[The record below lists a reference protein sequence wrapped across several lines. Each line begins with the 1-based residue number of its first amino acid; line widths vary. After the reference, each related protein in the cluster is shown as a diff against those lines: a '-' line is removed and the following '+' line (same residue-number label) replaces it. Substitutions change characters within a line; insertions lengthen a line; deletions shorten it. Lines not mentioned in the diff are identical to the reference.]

1 MNRLPASQRYK
12 HHTGRWKRHEKQR
25 PGHYAQIDAQIDAK
39 FIVPIAAGSD
49 RRKRYYRNH
58 PAVVALP
65 PKAVHAEEW
74 QPNGD
79 GRFNREF

>member
-12 HHTGRWKRHEKQR
+12 RHTGRWKRHEKQR
-25 PGHYAQIDAQIDAK
+25 PGHYAQIDAK

-49 RRKRYYRNH
+49 RRKRYYRDH

-65 PKAVHAEEW
+65 PKAVHAGEW
-74 QPNGD
+74 QPNGH
-79 GRFNREF
+79 GRFYPEF